1 MSNRCASAPV
11 PLRIRHSD
19 DRRRIHRDRQSP
31 SLALLS
37 CPPSPTPTALATAP
51 SRRARVGHTRSPGAS
66 PARCT
71 LPCSGRVCGRL
82 AYLPV
87 CALLEWAF
95 DAAGAP
101 GQAVGALFQAE
112 DVVAYALAARLVA
125 PALNTFSLHDVTAAV
140 AEAMEAAVGKGSRTG
155 EQPPRSS

>member
-1 MSNRCASAPV
+1 M
-11 PLRIRHSD
+11 
-19 DRRRIHRDRQSP
+19 
-31 SLALLS
+31 
-37 CPPSPTPTALATAP
+37 
-51 SRRARVGHTRSPGAS
+51 
-66 PARCT
+66 
-71 LPCSGRVCGRL
+71 LPCSGRACGRL

-140 AEAMEAAVGKGSRTG
+140 AEAIEAAVGKGSRTG

>member
-1 MSNRCASAPV
+1 M
-11 PLRIRHSD
+11 
-19 DRRRIHRDRQSP
+19 
-31 SLALLS
+31 
-37 CPPSPTPTALATAP
+37 
-51 SRRARVGHTRSPGAS
+51 
-66 PARCT
+66 
-71 LPCSGRVCGRL
+71 
-82 AYLPV
+82 

-125 PALNTFSLHDVTAAV
+125 PALNTFSLYDVTAAV
-140 AEAMEAAVGKGSRTG
+140 AETIDAVVGKGSRTG